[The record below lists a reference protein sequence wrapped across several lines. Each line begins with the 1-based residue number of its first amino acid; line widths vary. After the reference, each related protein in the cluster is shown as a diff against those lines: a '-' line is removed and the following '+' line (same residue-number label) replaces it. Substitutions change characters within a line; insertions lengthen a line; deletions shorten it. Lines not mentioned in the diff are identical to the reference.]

1 MMSSRNVLRVR
12 WNFRAAIIC
21 ALVLLTFLLGVAS
34 TGMAQG
40 TSKTAAKIALY
51 KGPDREQVLLEG
63 AKKEGNLVLYTSNS
77 TAATIIPEGFQK
89 KYPFI
94 KVSVGRVTGDRLLK
108 RVMEEHAAGRN
119 VADVIEAGDDSM
131 IILYGEGLLQEYYF
145 PDLSSYGDDVKRQ
158 GKTGVYFCGDREQYL
173 SLGFNPKRVSP
184 AEAPK
189 TYKDLLDPKWKGKM
203 TIITDT
209 VVHRWIGNVMDEPG
223 LGLDFLEKLSHQD
236 LRVQNMTPTALAD
249 LVIAEEVPLS
259 PTIFAHTVSIAKQ
272 KGAPIEWQPLEP
284 VVAYIGVSGMVDAA
298 PHPHAALLFLEYFH
312 SKEGQG
318 LVMQQS
324 SSPRQDMAPSEKK
337 FKKTYLG
344 RRYPSPEVMLKK
356 EAEWQSLKERFFIRK
371 Q

>member
-1 MMSSRNVLRVR
+1 MSSRKILRVR
-12 WNFRAAIIC
+12 WGFRAAIIC
-21 ALVLLTFLLGVAS
+21 ALAVLTFLLVVAS

-40 TSKTAAKIALY
+40 TSKTAAQIALY
-51 KGPDREQVLLEG
+51 QGPDRQQVLIEG
-63 AKKEGNLVLYTSNS
+63 AKKEGNVVLYTGNS
-77 TAATIIPEGFQK
+77 TAATVIPQGFQK

-94 KVSVGRVTGDRLLK
+94 KVSVAREEGGYK
-108 RVMEEHAAGRN
+108 RAVSEHAAGHN
-119 VADVIEAGDDSM
+119 VADVFETGDDAM
-131 IILYGEGLLQEYYF
+131 IFLYGQGLLQEFYVA
-145 PDLSSYGDDVKRQ
+145 DLRYYGDDVKRQ
-158 GKTGVYFCGDREQYL
+158 GKTGVYYCGTREQYL
-173 SLGFNPKRVSP
+173 GLGFTPNRVSP

-189 TYKDLLDPKWKGKM
+189 TYRDLLDPKWKGKM
-203 TIITDT
+203 TIITDI
-209 VVHRWIGNVMDEPG
+209 VAERWIGNLLDEPG